1 MIRNLERGVLPTPAP
16 LAVKPEI
23 GQVYF
28 FSNKDVSLWGIG
40 PLLYLRISA
49 LLSHSAF
56 FPSNF
61 SLHMWPNETKA
72 LNDQE

>member
-1 MIRNLERGVLPTPAP
+1 MIRNLERAVLPTPAP
-16 LAVKPEI
+16 LRVTSET

-28 FSNKDVSLWGIG
+28 FSNKDVNLWGTG
-40 PLLYLRISA
+40 PLLYLRLSA

-61 SLHMWPNETKA
+61 SLHTWPNETKA